1 MLTIKYQTAFKKD
14 YKRIVRRG
22 YDVRL
27 LEEVISILAEQK
39 PLPEIY
45 RDHNLSGCN
54 QFDQF
59 FRFHLL
65 FFGNRQKFLCQDSL
79 AGGVHLCGVVHV
91 KSSFFGGGERKKNLH
106 RVGTGQTHSVYRND
120 RMDMSFL
127 FHASSIVFYVIAY
140 VPYVGI
146 TQIRL

>member
-45 RDHNLSGCN
+45 RDHNLSGECHITP
-54 QFDQF
+54 DW
-59 FRFHLL
+59 LL
-65 FFGNRQKFLCQDSL
+65 IYEIKNNELVLCL
-79 AGGVHLCGVVHV
+79 T
-91 KSSFFGGGERKKNLH
+91 R
-106 RVGTGQTHSVYRND
+106 TGTHSD
-120 RMDMSFL
+120 L
-127 FHASSIVFYVIAY
+127 FK
-140 VPYVGI
+140 
-146 TQIRL
+146 